1 MKTLIK
7 NGWVIDPA
15 GNIDKISDILIEGNV
30 IKEVGENIS
39 GKDCRVIDAT
49 GKIVAP
55 GFIDIHVHLRSPGQ
69 EHKEDFKTGSYA
81 AAAGGFTSVCP
92 MANTSPPIDSSDL
105 IQNVIRKANE
115 LSIIRVLPVGTITK
129 KMKDEEIVDVGSMLN
144 AGCIAFS
151 EDGKSVKDDKIMK
164 EMFML
169 SGKMDFPVI
178 CHCEDPDFEGGVIN
192 SGDASK
198 KLNLKGI
205 PSEVEEKIVK
215 RDINLSLTEN
225 GYCHITHN
233 STAGSIK
240 LIREAKKKSKRI
252 TCDVT
257 PHHFS
262 LDEGYIDSANANF
275 KMNPPLRTKKDVEAI
290 IEGIKDGTVDCIATD
305 HAPHSK
311 EEKNIS
317 IDKAPF
323 GVIGLETA
331 LSVASTFLV
340 EPGHITWKRLIEMLT
355 LNPARIIKRL
365 ELGTLSQGAR
375 ADIVIIDP
383 ELEKIVIDAFFKS
396 KSLNSPFIGMML
408 KGFVTDTFFEGKH
421 IYSNGKVL
429 V

>member
-1 MKTLIK
+1 
-7 NGWVIDPA
+7 
-15 GNIDKISDILIEGNV
+15 
-30 IKEVGENIS
+30 
-39 GKDCRVIDAT
+39 
-49 GKIVAP
+49 
-55 GFIDIHVHLRSPGQ
+55 
-69 EHKEDFKTGSYA
+69 
-81 AAAGGFTSVCP
+81 
-92 MANTSPPIDSSDL
+92 
-105 IQNVIRKANE
+105 
-115 LSIIRVLPVGTITK
+115 
-129 KMKDEEIVDVGSMLN
+129 
-144 AGCIAFS
+144 
-151 EDGKSVKDDKIMK
+151 
-164 EMFML
+164 
-169 SGKMDFPVI
+169 
-178 CHCEDPDFEGGVIN
+178 
-192 SGDASK
+192 
-198 KLNLKGI
+198 
-205 PSEVEEKIVK
+205 
-215 RDINLSLTEN
+215 
-225 GYCHITHN
+225 
-233 STAGSIK
+233 
-240 LIREAKKKSKRI
+240 
-252 TCDVT
+252 
-257 PHHFS
+257 
-262 LDEGYIDSANANF
+262 
-275 KMNPPLRTKKDVEAI
+275 MNPPLRTKKDVEAI